1 VDFTAPLRARAIPR
15 NPFLLGEGAAPKH
28 FFSSKF
34 GLQAKIWRLLCI
46 TAKIDSKW
54 CRRRIFYSKTLKNGL
69 KQSQILLFYWQQMAP
84 QANFLPKKTY
94 KTGLK
99 KNNHKFSYFID
110 SKWRRRR
117 IFYSKTLKNGLKLF
131 QKFQVCGRETG
142 IFLPPLIES
151 GRAAAPPAPPAATAL
166 FGGISI

>member
-1 VDFTAPLRARAIPR
+1 MV
-15 NPFLLGEGAAPKH
+15 
-28 FFSSKF
+28 
-34 GLQAKIWRLLCI
+34 
-46 TAKIDSKW
+46 
-54 CRRRIFYSKTLKNGL
+54 
-69 KQSQILLFYWQQMAP
+69 P
-84 QANFLPKKTY
+84 QANFLLKNPQKWVKTITNFAILLTANGAAGEFFTQKTY

-166 FGGISI
+166 PYRVGSELQ